1 MRRKKDKRPGNS
13 LRPGYDFSH
22 GIRGKHAARYAAGTN
37 VVVLEPDV
45 AETFATA
52 AEVNDALRALAG
64 VISRRP
70 LPAGQK
76 EKRLT
81 KGSSRPAAKSSGG
94 RLSLDSLG

>member
-1 MRRKKDKRPGNS
+1 MKRKKDKRPTNS

-52 AEVNDALRALAG
+52 AEVNDALRALAR
-64 VISRRP
+64 VISRRASSRRTEGKAP
-70 LPAGQK
+70 N
-76 EKRLT
+76 KRLQPT
-81 KGSSRPAAKSSGG
+81 RRQKQRRAAEP
-94 RLSLDSLG
+94 